1 MVVQDWNGRQV
12 GAGRSRGGV
21 LALAKVSD
29 GLIEA
34 ESWPPSSVVQKLY
47 RSRAE
52 ASFDGVDLETVTSD
66 LGYYCDLQSIH
77 SEDVIT
83 YNFFGTTGDRSTDV
97 LNWLTDRLELPG
109 GNNECEITLWRRI
122 PHPDTLVSGGPE
134 LDAILIGDKTVIIVE
149 AKWKSSEGKGQGK
162 SGTKTQLQLRNE
174 WFAKYGRQTFGD
186 RRMVILGV
194 TAYDDDMVLPEPDA
208 QWIEMAML
216 TWRDLTECDP
226 HPHVEEYA
234 RYYRWKVTHSQWR
247 KRRGAPDV
255 R

>member
-1 MVVQDWNGRQV
+1 M
-12 GAGRSRGGV
+12 
-21 LALAKVSD
+21 
-29 GLIEA
+29 A
-34 ESWPPSSVVQKLY
+34 E
-47 RSRAE
+47 
-52 ASFDGVDLETVTSD
+52 
-66 LGYYCDLQSIH
+66 
-77 SEDVIT
+77 
-83 YNFFGTTGDRSTDV
+83 TT
-97 LNWLTDRLELPG
+97 
-109 GNNECEITLWRRI
+109 
-122 PHPDTLVSGGPE
+122 
-134 LDAILIGDKTVIIVE
+134 GDKTVFMVE

-208 QWIEMAML
+208 QGIEMAML

-226 HPHVEEYA
+226 HPHVEEYT
-234 RYYRWKVTHSQWR
+234 RYYRWKVTHSQWP